1 MTIVLSI
8 FREHQLKNRKIYDN
22 YYQIYLKSILEELLK
37 RNNKLVYSRKNVVGK
52 DIKFKE
58 PINSDLIINN
68 DFNKNI
74 DIKLKSR
81 K

>member
-1 MTIVLSI
+1 MFIQ
-8 FREHQLKNRKIYDN
+8 E
-22 YYQIYLKSILEELLK
+22 
-37 RNNKLVYSRKNVVGK
+37 KNVVGK

-74 DIKLKSR
+74 DIKLK
-81 K
+81 KVEKIINDKIKKNNKEIPKKLNIKIV